1 MECQGNL
8 RPLSCLAYTPG
19 VNRRDRRRLLEWRS
33 DMPGLEDKVAL
44 VTGAGGMRGV
54 GRATVMKLAGL
65 GADIALTDVHRETE
79 DLPPAEVRT
88 HWGGID
94 TVTGEVEAAGRRSL
108 PVYCDLS
115 NSAQIERLV
124 EQVMDHYGRID
135 ILVNNARAIIG
146 RDKVPVTELEQDV
159 WEHFLAINTTAPFL
173 LTKAV
178 GRHMIEGGNGGRI
191 INIASNASKQ
201 ASAAGAAYSASKFAV
216 LGLTQA
222 SALDLAPYGITVNA
236 VCPGPINTDRM
247 SYWERDQA
255 QEQGITQEEFRS
267 QVVQNSA
274 QSTPLG
280 RIAEPGDVANM
291 VAFLAG
297 DDASFVTGQAYNVN
311 GGLLFH

>member
-1 MECQGNL
+1 M
-8 RPLSCLAYTPG
+8 A
-19 VNRRDRRRLLEWRS
+19 
-33 DMPGLEDKVAL
+33 GLEGKVAL

-88 HWGGID
+88 AWRGID
-94 TVTGEVEAAGRRSL
+94 AVSEEVEAAGRQAF
-108 PVYCDLS
+108 PTYCDLGD
-115 NSAQIERLV
+115 AGQIERMV
-124 EQVMDHYGRID
+124 EQVINHYGRID

-146 RDKVPVTELEQDV
+146 RDKVSVTELEQEV
-159 WEHFLAINTTAPFL
+159 WEHFLRINATAPYL
-173 LTKAV
+173 LTKEV
-178 GRHMIEGGNGGRI
+178 GRRMIEAGNGGRI

-201 ASAAGAAYSASKFAV
+201 ASATGAAYSASKFAV

-255 QEQGITQEEFRS
+255 AERGITQEEFRS
-267 QVVQNSA
+267 QIVQAGA
-274 QSTPLG
+274 QSSPLG
-280 RIAEPGDVANM
+280 RIAEPQDVANV

-297 DDASFVTGQAYNVN
+297 DEASFVTGQAYNVN

>member
-1 MECQGNL
+1 M
-8 RPLSCLAYTPG
+8 A
-19 VNRRDRRRLLEWRS
+19 
-33 DMPGLEDKVAL
+33 GLEGKVAL

-79 DLPPAEVRT
+79 DLPPAEVRNS
-88 HWGGID
+88 WRGID
-94 TVTGEVEAAGRRSL
+94 AVREEVEAEGRSAF
-108 PVYCDLS
+108 PVYCDLGD
-115 NSAQIERLV
+115 SAQIEQMVDR
-124 EQVMDHYGRID
+124 VMDHYGRID

-146 RDKVPVTELEQDV
+146 RDKVPVTELEQEV
-159 WEHFLAINTTAPFL
+159 WEHFLRINATAPYL
-173 LTKAV
+173 LTKEV
-178 GRHMIEGGNGGRI
+178 GRRMIEAGNGGRI

-201 ASAAGAAYSASKFAV
+201 ASATGAAYSASKFAV

-255 QEQGITQEEFRS
+255 ADRGISQEEFRS
-267 QVVQNSA
+267 QIVQAGA
-274 QSTPLG
+274 QASPLG
-280 RIAEPGDVANM
+280 RIAEPQDVANV
-291 VAFLAG
+291 VAFLAS
-297 DDASFVTGQAYNVN
+297 DEASFVTGQAYNVN

>member
-1 MECQGNL
+1 M
-8 RPLSCLAYTPG
+8 AG
-19 VNRRDRRRLLEWRS
+19 VE
-33 DMPGLEDKVAL
+33 GKVAL

-88 HWGGID
+88 SWGGID
-94 TVTGEVEAAGRRSL
+94 AVTEEVEALGRQAF
-108 PVYCDLS
+108 PTYCDLGDS
-115 NSAQIERLV
+115 RQIERMV

-146 RDKVPVTELEQDV
+146 QDKVSVTELEQEV
-159 WEHFLAINTTAPFL
+159 WEHFLRINTTAPYL
-173 LTKAV
+173 LTKEV
-178 GRHMIEGGNGGRI
+178 GRRMIEAGNGGRI

-201 ASAAGAAYSASKFAV
+201 ASATGAAYSASKFAV

-255 QEQGITQEEFRS
+255 AERGVTQEEFRS
-267 QVVQNSA
+267 QVVQAGA
-274 QSTPLG
+274 QASPLG
-280 RIAEPGDVANM
+280 RIAEPQDVANV
-291 VAFLAG
+291 VAFLAS
-297 DDASFVTGQAYNVN
+297 DEASFVTGQAYNVN